1 MYLLEHSV
9 FIIKIYYHISKQ
21 FCTFS
26 AVRRR
31 STTTTTMTHNC
42 GHSVS
47 VVKLNHND
55 R

>member
-1 MYLLEHSV
+1 MYSLEHSV

-26 AVRRR
+26 AVCKR
-31 STTTTTMTHNC
+31 SITTTAMTHNC

-47 VVKLNHND
+47 VVTL
-55 R
+55 